1 MTETEQPIRSMEHIN
16 MNEEKKTGNELPS
29 TFSQLVI
36 MIATSALQQLGQVP
50 DPSGQRSPVNL
61 EGAQGMID
69 ILEALNVKTKGN
81 LDEAENK
88 ILNESLTMLRLQY
101 VEAAKAKGQQPPE
114 EATQT
119 TENSNST
126 APKATPPSDQEPIQS
141 PPDSGE
147 SKTRYR
153 KSYG

>member
-1 MTETEQPIRSMEHIN
+1 MS
-16 MNEEKKTGNELPS
+16 EEKRPGNELPS

-50 DPSGQRSPVNL
+50 GPSGQCSPVNL

-69 ILEALNVKTKGN
+69 ILETLNQKTKGN

-101 VEAAKAKGQQPPE
+101 VEIAKAKGPEAPASGEQPSQAQEPE
-114 EATQT
+114 T
-119 TENSNST
+119 
-126 APKATPPSDQEPIQS
+126 PKSSPPADQEPIQS

>member
-1 MTETEQPIRSMEHIN
+1 
-16 MNEEKKTGNELPS
+16 MNEEREQSGRQDLPS

-50 DPSGQRSPVNL
+50 DPSGQRGEIHL

-69 ILEALNVKTKGN
+69 ILEALSVKTKGN
-81 LDEAENK
+81 LDEGEKK
-88 ILNESLTMLRLQY
+88 ILDESLTMLRMQY
-101 VEAAKAKGQQPPE
+101 VEIAKTQGQESAPTGGATKPEASEPAPEAAPSQE
-114 EATQT
+114 E
-119 TENSNST
+119 
-126 APKATPPSDQEPIQS
+126 EPIQKS
-141 PPDSGE
+141 TDSGE